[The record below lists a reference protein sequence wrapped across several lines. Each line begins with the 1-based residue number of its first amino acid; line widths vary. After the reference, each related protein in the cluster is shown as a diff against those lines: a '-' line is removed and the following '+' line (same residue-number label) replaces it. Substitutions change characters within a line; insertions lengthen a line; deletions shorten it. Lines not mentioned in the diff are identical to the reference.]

1 MMRIA
6 IDITPLLEK
15 QWGGVSWY
23 SFYITKGLVEY
34 AARGQLRVVLFYNQR
49 KRLPDNIS
57 ILLKEWKNAPN
68 VYVVGF
74 RMPNKILNFSMSF
87 LRFPYLDELIELK
100 IKEVDYWILLNL
112 SFIALTA
119 NTKYIAV
126 CHDLS
131 FEIFPEF
138 FMMRQRLWHHLINPR
153 RFYQNAH
160 HVIAV
165 SENTKQD
172 LVDLYAIDPE
182 RIDVVYPG
190 MDHGLFYQR
199 DDTRAVREKYHLPE
213 NFILS
218 VGTIEPRKNYETLLE
233 AFDML
238 LSRSPILTKEGTKG
252 KFDIMNLVI
261 VGAEGWK
268 YDRIYRF
275 WNRMKHKSQV
285 RFLFNVTRED
295 LPYIYSAA
303 RLFVYPSFYEGFGFP
318 PLEAAACGTPVIVS
332 HSSSLPEI
340 MGDAALYIDPFN
352 IADLARA
359 MERLLSDSALC
370 DTLQTQGKEKVR
382 TFTWNKAVH
391 TLTDIINDYNFIAS

>member
-1 MMRIA
+1 M
-6 IDITPLLEK
+6 
-15 QWGGVSWY
+15 S
-23 SFYITKGLVEY
+23 S
-34 AARGQLRVVLFYNQR
+34 LFR
-49 KRLPDNIS
+49 KIQS
-57 ILLKEWKNAPN
+57 KILLI
-68 VYVVGF
+68 YT
-74 RMPNKILNFSMSF
+74 R
-87 LRFPYLDELIELK
+87 LIP
-100 IKEVDYWILLNL
+100 
-112 SFIALTA
+112 SALT
-119 NTKYIAV
+119 
-126 CHDLS
+126 
-131 FEIFPEF
+131 
-138 FMMRQRLWHHLINPR
+138 
-153 RFYQNAH
+153 
-160 HVIAV
+160 
-165 SENTKQD
+165 
-172 LVDLYAIDPE
+172 
-182 RIDVVYPG
+182 
-190 MDHGLFYQR
+190 
-199 DDTRAVREKYHLPE
+199 

-382 TFTWNKAVH
+382 TFTWNKTVH